1 MKTIIVSLIF
11 LVVVP
16 ATSAEA
22 RRRRKARNKVI
33 GQLVAPFLKA
43 RAVPRLSRAYWSHDV
58 DNLHRLFP
66 KPDYRE
72 FLVFVDVWDE
82 RQIKEPS
89 RLIQIK
95 GAGFVPRIS
104 VIPRRA
110 PTETITLHNLDL
122 MTHGLDSPDH
132 AAFKLVTLGGNAKQN
147 VELDNILPLT
157 RGNALTYRLR
167 SKDLRVMRGC
177 IVFLRS
183 TAYTFADQNG
193 FFTLSNLP
201 RGTHKLKVY
210 YRGKVLLTQTI
221 EVRKRKMTLK
231 PLILKKAQ

>member
-1 MKTIIVSLIF
+1 VKTILVSLIF

-132 AAFKLVTLGGNAKQN
+132 AAFKLVTLAGNAKQN

-157 RGNALTYRLR
+157 RGTALTYRLR

-201 RGTHKLKVY
+201 RGM
-210 YRGKVLLTQTI
+210 LTQTI